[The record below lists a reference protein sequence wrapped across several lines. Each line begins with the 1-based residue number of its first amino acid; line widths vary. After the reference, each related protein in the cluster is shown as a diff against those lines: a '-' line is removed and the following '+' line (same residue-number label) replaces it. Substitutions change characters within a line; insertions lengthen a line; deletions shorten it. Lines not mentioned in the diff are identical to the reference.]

1 VVRSLIRFKHIL
13 LGLVL
18 AALLPVSPS
27 WAAMRSGHMTAALG
41 AAPAAITPGGEAAL
55 PVTLTP
61 DKAWHTY
68 WINPGDTGLPTDI
81 SLAGVPGLSL
91 TRTEWPTP
99 QKLTYDGVVTYGYDQ
114 PVTAYVHVRAAPEAK
129 IGSQIPYTLHIDSL
143 VCRDSCEPVSF
154 DLTGGLTVSAQM
166 APVATPATL
175 PVDLQSPATY
185 SREGGVLRIHFSL
198 PGNPALRARFTHP
211 DGAYVFSEIADLIPP
226 SAPQTLTTDPQGF
239 SVSLPMASG
248 TDLPALTPLVVRFAD
263 GAAVRV
269 LAHEAVP
276 SPAKPAAPQSDG
288 IALAV
293 LLAFL
298 GGLVLNLMP
307 CVFPVLSMKLLALTR
322 AGHDHR
328 LARREAL
335 IYGLGAILSF
345 VALSVLLDVA
355 RALGGMVG
363 WGFQLQSPYV
373 TAALSLLMLMVGL
386 NLSGLFE
393 IGGSLQAAAG
403 AQPIGRHPY
412 LAAFMTGV
420 LAVMVAAPC
429 SAPFMAT
436 ATGVALARGGF
447 ASIAIFTA
455 LGLGFAAPFVA
466 LTFTLTW
473 MPSLAR
479 LMPRPGPWM
488 DRLRQFLA
496 IPMYLAAAW
505 MAWVFWQQAG
515 PAGLGLL
522 VLGMAL
528 VAAAII
534 ARKLPNGWRAV
545 AVMIGLALGIG
556 SAMQTPAA
564 PVIATTNGQV
574 AFSQA
579 RLDALRTQGQPVLV
593 DMTAAWCLTCK
604 VNERVALADT
614 RVRSAL
620 KAQNVVYMVGDW
632 THRDAE
638 ITRYLTQNGRSGVP
652 LYVYYG
658 PGKAQ
663 PVILPQLLTPGVVLK
678 ALQDGS

>member
-1 VVRSLIRFKHIL
+1 VVRPLIRFKHIL
-13 LGLVL
+13 LSLVL

-27 WAAMRSGHMTAALG
+27 WAAARSGHMTAALG
-41 AAPAAITPGGEAAL
+41 ATPVAITPGGEALL
-55 PVTLTP
+55 PVILTP

-68 WINPGDTGLPTDI
+68 WINPGDTGLPTEI
-81 SLAGVPGLSL
+81 RLSHGTGLSL
-91 TRTEWPTP
+91 TRTQWPTP
-99 QKLTYDGVVTYGYDQ
+99 QKLTYDGVITYGYDQ
-114 PVTAYVHVRAAPEAK
+114 AVTAYVHVRASPEAK
-129 IGSQIPYTLHIDSL
+129 IGTELPYILHVDSL
-143 VCRDSCEPVSF
+143 VCRDSCEPVTF
-154 DLTGGLTVSAQM
+154 DLAGRLTESAEM
-166 APVATPATL
+166 TPVAPPTAL
-175 PVDLQSPATY
+175 PVDVQSAASY
-185 SREGGVLRIHFSL
+185 SHEGGALRIRFSL
-198 PGNPALRARFTHP
+198 PGNATLRAHFSHP
-211 DGAYVFSEIADLIPP
+211 DGAYVFSEIENLIPP
-226 SAPQTLTTDPQGF
+226 SAPQALTIDAQGF

-248 TDLPALTPLVVRFAD
+248 ADLPALAPLVVRFAD

-269 LAHEAVP
+269 LAHEAAP
-276 SPAKPAAPQSDG
+276 PPAKPTAPRADG

-322 AGHDHR
+322 SGHDHR

-335 IYGLGAILSF
+335 IYGLGAVLSF
-345 VALSVLLDVA
+345 VGLSIMLDVA
-355 RALGGMVG
+355 RELGGMVG

-373 TAALSLLMLMVGL
+373 TAGLSLLMLMVGL

-403 AQPIGRHPY
+403 AQDIGRHPY

-420 LAVMVAAPC
+420 LAVVVAAPC

-436 ATGVALARGGF
+436 ATGVALAHGGF
-447 ASIAIFTA
+447 ASVAIFTA

-466 LTFTLTW
+466 LTFALTW
-473 MPSLAR
+473 MPPLAR

-488 DRLRQFLA
+488 DRLRHILA

-522 VLGMAL
+522 VLGMVL
-528 VAAAII
+528 IAAAII
-534 ARKLPNGWRAV
+534 ARRLPNALRAV
-545 AVMIGLALGIG
+545 AVIIGMALGIG

-564 PVIATTNGQV
+564 PVMSARNDQV
-574 AFSQA
+574 GFSAKQ
-579 RLDALRTQGQPVLV
+579 LEALRAQGQPVLV

-604 VNERVALADT
+604 VNERVALSDN
-614 RVRSAL
+614 RVKTAL
-620 KAQNVVYMVGDW
+620 KAHHVVYMVGDW
-632 THRDAE
+632 THQDAD
-638 ITRYLTQNGRSGVP
+638 ITRYLTQYGRSGVP

-658 PGKAQ
+658 PGMTN
-663 PVILPQLLTPGVVLK
+663 PVILPQLLTPDIVLK
-678 ALQDGS
+678 AVQAGL

>member
-1 VVRSLIRFKHIL
+1 MVRSLIRFRYL
-13 LGLVL
+13 RVSLAL
-18 AALLPVSPS
+18 AALLPVAPS
-27 WAAMRSGHMTAALG
+27 WAAVRSGHMTAALET
-41 AAPAAITPGGEAAL
+41 APAAITPGGETVLA
-55 PVTLTP
+55 VTLTP

-81 SLAGVPGLSL
+81 SLNDAPEVSL
-91 TRTEWPTP
+91 VRTQWPTP

-114 PVTAYVHVRAAPEAK
+114 PVTAYVHVRAAPDVK
-129 IGSQIPYTLHIDSL
+129 IASRLPYILHIDSL

-154 DLTGGLTVSAQM
+154 NLTGRLSVSAQM
-166 APVATPATL
+166 APVATPPAL
-175 PVDLQSPATY
+175 PVDLQAPATY
-185 SREGGVLRIHFSL
+185 SREAGTLNIRFSL
-198 PGNPALRARFTHP
+198 PGNRTQRIRFSHP

-226 SAPQTLTTDPQGF
+226 VAPQTLTTDPQGF
-239 SVSLPMASG
+239 TVSLPMASG
-248 TDLPALTPLVVRFAD
+248 TDLPALAPLVVRFAD

-269 LAHEAVP
+269 LAHEAAPPV
-276 SPAKPAAPQSDG
+276 AKPTAPASDG

-322 AGHDHR
+322 TGHDHG

-335 IYGLGAILSF
+335 IYGLGAVLSF
-345 VALSVLLDVA
+345 VGLSILLDVA

-373 TAALSLLMLMVGL
+373 TSALSLLMLMVGL

-412 LAAFMTGV
+412 LAAFMTGI

-447 ASIAIFTA
+447 ASVAIFTA

-466 LTFTLTW
+466 LTFALTW

-488 DRLRQFLA
+488 DRLRQILA

-522 VLGMAL
+522 ALGMAL

-534 ARKLPNGWRAV
+534 ARKLPNGWRAT
-545 AVMIGLALGIG
+545 AVIIGLALGIG

-564 PVIATTNGQV
+564 PVTAATVGEV

-579 RLDALRTQGQPVLV
+579 RLDALRAKGQPVLV

-604 VNERVALADT
+604 VNEHVALADT
-614 RVRSAL
+614 HVQSVLR
-620 KAQNVVYMVGDW
+620 AQNVAYMVGDW

-658 PGKAQ
+658 PGQAQ
-663 PVILPQLLTPGVVLK
+663 PVILPQLLTPDTVIK
-678 ALQDGS
+678 AVQAGR

>member
-1 VVRSLIRFKHIL
+1 MVRSLIRFKYL
-13 LGLVL
+13 LVSLAL
-18 AALLPVSPS
+18 AALLPVAPS
-27 WAAMRSGHMTAALG
+27 WAAMRSGHMTAALE
-41 AAPAAITPGGEAAL
+41 AAPAVIAPGGETVLA
-55 PVTLTP
+55 VTLTP

-81 SLAGVPGLSL
+81 SLNDAPEVSL
-91 TRTEWPTP
+91 VSTQWPTP

-114 PVTAYVHVRAAPEAK
+114 PATAYVHVRAAPDVK
-129 IGSQIPYTLHIDSL
+129 IGSQLPYTLHIDSL

-154 DLTGGLTVSAQM
+154 DLAGRLSVSAQM
-166 APVATPATL
+166 APVATPPAL
-175 PVDLQSPATY
+175 PVDLQAPATY
-185 SREGGVLRIHFSL
+185 SREAGTLNIRFSL
-198 PGNPALRARFTHP
+198 PGNPAQRTRFSHP
-211 DGAYVFSEIADLIPP
+211 DGAYVFCEIADLIPP

-239 SVSLPMASG
+239 TVSLPMASG
-248 TDLPALTPLVVRFAD
+248 TDLPALAPLVVRFAD

-269 LAHEAVP
+269 LAHEAAP
-276 SPAKPAAPQSDG
+276 PIAKPTAPASDG

-322 AGHDHR
+322 TGHDHR

-335 IYGLGAILSF
+335 IYGLGAVLSF
-345 VALSVLLDVA
+345 VGLSILLDVA

-488 DRLRQFLA
+488 DRLRQILA

-522 VLGMAL
+522 ALGMAL
-528 VAAAII
+528 VAAATI
-534 ARKLPNGWRAV
+534 ARRLPNGWRAT
-545 AVMIGLALGIG
+545 AVIIGLALGIG

-564 PVIATTNGQV
+564 PVTAATVGEV

-579 RLDALRTQGQPVLV
+579 RLDALRAQGQPVLV

-604 VNERVALADT
+604 VNEHVALADT
-614 RVRSAL
+614 RVQSVL
-620 KAQNVVYMVGDW
+620 KAQNVAYMVGDW

-658 PGKAQ
+658 PGQAQ
-663 PVILPQLLTPGVVLK
+663 PVILPQLLTPDTVIK
-678 ALQDGS
+678 AVQAGR

>member
-1 VVRSLIRFKHIL
+1 MVRSLIRFKYIL
-13 LGLVL
+13 VGLVM
-18 AALLPVSPS
+18 AALLPAAPS
-27 WAAMRSGHMTAALG
+27 WAAVRSGHMTAALE
-41 AAPAAITPGGEAAL
+41 AAPAAITPGGEAVL

-81 SLAGVPGLSL
+81 SLAQGTGLSL
-91 TRTEWPTP
+91 TRTQWPTP

-114 PVTAYVHVRAAPEAK
+114 PVTAYVHMRAAPEAK
-129 IGSQIPYTLHIDSL
+129 IGGQLPYSLHIDSL

-154 DLTGGLTVSAQM
+154 DLTGRLTVSAEM
-166 APVATPATL
+166 APTALPTTL
-175 PVDLQSPATY
+175 PGDLQSPASY
-185 SREGGVLRIHFSL
+185 SREGGALRIRFTL
-198 PGNPALRARFTHP
+198 PGNPAQRARFTHP
-211 DGAYVFSEIADLIPP
+211 EGAYIFSEIADLIPP
-226 SAPQTLTTDPQGF
+226 AAPQTLTTDPQGF
-239 SVSLPMASG
+239 TVSLPMASG
-248 TDLPALTPLVVRFAD
+248 TDLPALAPLVVRFAD

-269 LAHEAVP
+269 LARQAAP
-276 SPAKPAAPQSDG
+276 PPAKPDAPAHNG

-322 AGHDHR
+322 TGHDHR

-335 IYGLGAILSF
+335 IYGLGAVLSF
-345 VALSVLLDVA
+345 VALSILLDVA

-488 DRLRQFLA
+488 DRLRQILA

-515 PAGLGLL
+515 PTGLGLL
-522 VLGMAL
+522 ALGIVL

-534 ARKLPNGWRAV
+534 ARRLPNGLRAT
-545 AVMIGLALGIG
+545 AVIIGMALGIG

-564 PVIATTNGQV
+564 PVTAAAAGQV

-579 RLDALRTQGQPVLV
+579 RLDAMRAQGQPVLV

-604 VNERVALADT
+604 VNERVALSDT

-620 KAQNVVYMVGDW
+620 QAQNVVYMVGDW

-658 PGKAQ
+658 PGQAQ

-678 ALQDGS
+678 TLQDGR